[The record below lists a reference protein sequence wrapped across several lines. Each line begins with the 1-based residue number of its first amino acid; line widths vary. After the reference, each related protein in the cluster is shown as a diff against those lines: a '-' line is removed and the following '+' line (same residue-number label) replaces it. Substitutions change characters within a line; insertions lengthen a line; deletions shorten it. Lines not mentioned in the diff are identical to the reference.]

1 MTKKSARE
9 HSTVVVVAIE
19 EGLLVVRV
27 IIGHIHVN
35 KDAPRY
41 WIRQVEE
48 QVNQQLLN
56 CWDLSAMQITVFGT
70 GCRLAPND

>member
-1 MTKKSARE
+1 
-9 HSTVVVVAIE
+9 VVVVAIE
-19 EGLLVVRV
+19 EGLLLLSVYR

-56 CWDLSAMQITVFGT
+56 CLGLERNA
-70 GCRLAPND
+70 